1 MKIEIEILDGK
12 LFYRHRSGEKGH
24 GTYERPLLVSD
35 LVVIGKVV
43 GLCEELFSRRNDLGQ
58 VEAIIYKMRDTEE
71 LAK

>member
-12 LFYRHRSGEKGH
+12 LFYRHRSGENYH
-24 GTYERPLLVSD
+24 GTYERPFLVSD